1 MSITSFTVARRQPR
15 TDVFTVTFR
24 ATPQHPAGLYTIR
37 HGDRDIGRM
46 ASMPGLDDC
55 ERALAT
61 HGITSQQRMAA
72 VALPPAAKF
81 SLKHQAA
88 SANGGNKGGRG
99 YQLKKILREVFE

>member
-1 MSITSFTVARRQPR
+1 MSITSFTVARRNPR
-15 TDVFTVTFR
+15 SDVFTVSFR

-37 HGDRDIGRM
+37 HDDRDIGRM

-61 HGITSQQRMAA
+61 AGITAAQRMASVA
-72 VALPPAAKF
+72 VPVNKF
-81 SLKHQAA
+81 GRNHDTS